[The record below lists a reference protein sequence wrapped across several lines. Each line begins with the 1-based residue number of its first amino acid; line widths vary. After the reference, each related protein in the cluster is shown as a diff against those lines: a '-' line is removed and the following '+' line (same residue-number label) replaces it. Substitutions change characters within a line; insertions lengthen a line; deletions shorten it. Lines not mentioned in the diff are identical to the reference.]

1 MEPAL
6 DPEYLLRI
14 FLIFVRIGGVLLA
27 APFFSHSSVPVR
39 VKIFF
44 AVLLAYALS
53 GIIPGVLPPYAT
65 TTAGMMLAIIV
76 EAVTGLAIG
85 FAGQLIFWAVTFA
98 GEIIGFQVGLS
109 LAQAFDPGSNS
120 QVNPLGRFLSLT
132 FLLVFLAFDGHHQVL
147 RGLLASFQVVPLA
160 GAQVAA
166 TGPFLISWTGG
177 FLATAL
183 RLSAPFLVTIALVD
197 TALAL
202 FSRVVPQADLF
213 SIGIPLKLLLGLIV
227 TYFFMQH
234 FIPVVPG
241 MVDAM
246 TGDILRLLEAIAP
259 I

>member
-6 DPEYLLRI
+6 NPEFLLRI

-27 APFFSHSSVPVR
+27 APFFSHNSIPVR
-39 VKIFF
+39 VRIFF

-53 GIIPGVLPPYAT
+53 GLIPGELPPYANT
-65 TTAGMMLAIIV
+65 TVGMAIAVLI

-98 GEIIGFQVGLS
+98 GEIIGFQIGLS
-109 LAQAFDPGSNS
+109 LAQAFDPGSNG

-132 FLLVFLAFDGHHQVL
+132 FLLCFLLVDGHHQIMRAL
-147 RGLLASFQVVPLA
+147 IGSFQVVPLA

-166 TGPFLISWTGG
+166 AGPYLISWTGG

-227 TYFFMQH
+227 TYFFVQH
-234 FIPVVPG
+234 FLPVIPG

-246 TGDILRLLEAIAP
+246 TGDILRMLEAITP
-259 I
+259 